1 MPTIAAKELLTI
13 ISSPL
18 EPVYGKREAAN
29 IGIELIRHCYQ
40 VNRLQLTLNEPIPFT
55 ESEKT
60 RLEAMIARL
69 VNEEP
74 LQHVLGSV
82 EFFGLEFKTDH
93 RALIPRPETE
103 ELMDWIAQKHYNEA
117 VKVLDIGTGT
127 GCIPVSLARHL
138 KNATVSGVDLS
149 QEALDLAH
157 ENAVFNK
164 VEVTFQQMD
173 ILSEDLQ
180 EKYDIIVSNP
190 PYIPEADKKQMA
202 ANVLNFEPEQ
212 ALFVPDSQP
221 LLFYER
227 IASLAMAHLNPGGIL
242 YFEIHENFGSAV
254 VGLLKTKGF
263 AGIELRQDL
272 QGKDRMTKAVRP

>member
-60 RLEAMIARL
+60 RLEAMIDRL

-103 ELMDWIAQKHYNEA
+103 ELIDWIAQEHYNDA
-117 VKVLDIGTGT
+117 VKILDIGTGT

-157 ENAVFNK
+157 ENAVLNK
-164 VEVTFQQMD
+164 VQVTFQQMD

-190 PYIPEADKKQMA
+190 PYIPEADKAQMA

-212 ALFVPDSQP
+212 ALFVPDNEP

-227 IASLAMAHLNPGGIL
+227 IANLAINHLNPQGTL
-242 YFEIHENFGSAV
+242 YFEIHENFGSAIV
-254 VGLLKTKGF
+254 DLLKAKGF
-263 AGIELRQDL
+263 ADIELRQDL
-272 QGKDRMTKAVRP
+272 QGKDRMTKAIRP